1 LSAIDLHPEDLLDRA
16 RRGDAS
22 SEEWQRLRAHM
33 EACPACRFEHVLAG
47 DCAAPGSVSE
57 DALLLG
63 RVRRSASRTLRQR
76 AAVASRGTAR
86 RGRRRPTRL
95 VYAGAAVVLFAATVA
110 AATTVVRRVLHGPA
124 VELIEAPARRAARPH
139 ARVSSS
145 GAVAAADEALVADV
159 PAIDVAHAPAVDI
172 EEAVPV
178 AEAPKP
184 SGEPTVHAARARV
197 IASASASAE
206 APGELFSR
214 ANAARRSGQTREA
227 SRLYR
232 ELQRQFPGSS
242 EELVARVTLGRW
254 MLDRLNNPAGA
265 LVRFDSYLA
274 NPVHTALREEAL
286 IGRALALGRLGRET
300 EERGAWTAFLAAFP
314 GSVYAERA
322 RGRLE
327 ILR

>member
-1 LSAIDLHPEDLLDRA
+1 MTAVDLHPEDLLDRA
-16 RRGDAS
+16 RRGEVS

-63 RVRRSASRTLRQR
+63 RVRRGASRTLQQRSAAASR
-76 AAVASRGTAR
+76 AARRGS
-86 RGRRRPTRL
+86 GRRRPTRL

-124 VELIEAPARRAARPH
+124 VELSEPPAKRAPRPHARGSFSGAVASADEAPVVEAPSVDIDDAVAVPDAPKPPREPTTRAARP
-139 ARVSSS
+139 R
-145 GAVAAADEALVADV
+145 GLAAATDE
-159 PAIDVAHAPAVDI
+159 
-172 EEAVPV
+172 
-178 AEAPKP
+178 
-184 SGEPTVHAARARV
+184 S
-197 IASASASAE
+197 
-206 APGELFSR
+206 PGDLFSR
-214 ANAARRSGQTREA
+214 ANAARRSGHTREA
-227 SRLYR
+227 ARLYR
-232 ELQRQFPGSS
+232 ELQRAFPGSS

-254 MLDRLNNPAGA
+254 MLDRLNDPAGA